1 LHLHQLLAQLEEAL
15 REAREARASL
25 QAGLGAPP
33 QGRDNATHSNGAA
46 PASDVAAAP
55 QVEAEAAGGAD
66 ESGHMRDRSAPTRM
80 HPENFYFD
88 REPDFA
94 ALAERYPALRPFLVQ
109 PPLGERAASS
119 GLRGKATN
127 LARSRAALIV
137 RCLCKP
143 GRTRPARRP
152 AAAPPR
158 LSGVCEWSVQA
169 GLRAAAGSY
178 SHTVH
183 HQRLVQALAQHTSL
197 SSRLSLH
204 HPLIHHIMN
213 FMSTQ
218 PAEGNPIPSL
228 STPNPPTP
236 CRRPPHPG
244 LDELA
249 RHPRTDPHAAGR

>member
-1 LHLHQLLAQLEEAL
+1 MESAEELAGQLDDAIDLYEQQVSELQQGLSENPDEREQASEALELLAQLEEAL

-109 PPLGERAASS
+109 PPLGGRPTLDWTSWHATRELTRTLLAADYGVTWSLPDGQLVPPVPNRANYIHWIQD
-119 GLRGKATN
+119 L
-127 LARSRAALIV
+127 L
-137 RCLCKP
+137 
-143 GRTRPARRP
+143 
-152 AAAPPR
+152 
-158 LSGVCEWSVQA
+158 Q
-169 GLRAAAGSY
+169 
-178 SHTVH
+178 
-183 HQRLVQALAQHTSL
+183 L
-197 SSRLSLH
+197 SS
-204 HPLIHHIMN
+204 P
-213 FMSTQ
+213 
-218 PAEGNPIPSL
+218 PGGAPINDG
-228 STPNPPTP
+228 T
-236 CRRPPHPG
+236 
-244 LDELA
+244 
-249 RHPRTDPHAAGR
+249 